1 MSEPQAG
8 LYPTPTIPVSWG
20 ELVDKITIL
29 ELKAERIKD
38 EGARANVAKELVALL
53 AVGGAAL
60 ASDTQLAAQ
69 KATLKRVNA
78 ALWDIED
85 ALRAHEAR
93 GTFDQAFV
101 ALARSVYGLNDERA
115 AIKRAINA
123 QTGSQFVEEK
133 SYRDPDS

>member
-53 AVGGAAL
+53 AVAGAAL

-78 ALWDIED
+78 ALWDIE
-85 ALRAHEAR
+85 
-93 GTFDQAFV
+93 AFG